1 MKIFTKFRLN
11 YFGEGGAG
19 AASSGASGGNATASS
34 PGADATNTGVDAEK
48 ADGSVAENIENNSAE
63 GGNPEVQAKTREE
76 RRKAYDAYI
85 NGEGKEFY
93 AEDTKNIVSKRVK
106 GEKELKAQV
115 DKLNPFVEAIADKY
129 NLDPSDLDGL
139 MKAIQGDR
147 DFFAEAAADAGMD
160 SPETYRKFK
169 ESERKAKAFGA
180 EQKRIADERA
190 AAERDSFVSNKL
202 QEWNKEA
209 EALKAK
215 HSDFD
220 FEKESKDKQF
230 MQMLRAG
237 VSVEAAY
244 QAKHHSELLHK
255 AVTDAKAET
264 EKAVV
269 ENIRAKGQRPVE
281 GGAHSTSAP
290 QTGFDVRNLTREQRA
305 EIARQAS
312 YGRRIDL
319 K

>member
-19 AASSGASGGNATASS
+19 AASSGASGGVATASS

-160 SPETYRKFK
+160 SPE
-169 ESERKAKAFGA
+169 SI
-180 EQKRIADERA
+180 EQ
-190 AAERDSFVSNKL
+190 
-202 QEWNKEA
+202 
-209 EALKAK
+209 
-215 HSDFD
+215 
-220 FEKESKDKQF
+220 SK
-230 MQMLRAG
+230 
-237 VSVEAAY
+237 
-244 QAKHHSELLHK
+244 
-255 AVTDAKAET
+255 
-264 EKAVV
+264 
-269 ENIRAKGQRPVE
+269 
-281 GGAHSTSAP
+281 SASP
-290 QTGFDVRNLTREQRA
+290 
-305 EIARQAS
+305 
-312 YGRRIDL
+312 
-319 K
+319 